1 MRPSPPSC
9 ALSELMSAARLQEL
23 ASALRSLFAGFSLEQ
38 SQSSKK
44 PSFTE
49 AFYLA
54 GRGFAGLELL

>member
-1 MRPSPPSC
+1 MG
-9 ALSELMSAARLQEL
+9 AARLQEL

-49 AFYLA
+49 EFYLA